1 MRTKYYSQEN
11 IKNINSIIFNK
22 NNSTAEVLN
31 KLRQKYYLKLAST
44 FDNISSMLD
53 LDSVIL
59 YQVTK
64 PDSNH
69 MAYFVVLYK

>member
-1 MRTKYYSQEN
+1 MFTGSEVCVSFILY
-11 IKNINSIIFNK
+11 
-22 NNSTAEVLN
+22 TALS
-31 KLRQKYYLKLAST
+31 LKLDLVSLGST
-44 FDNISSMLD
+44 FFSTGISVRSEETMYFSSMLD
-53 LDSVIL
+53 LETVIL